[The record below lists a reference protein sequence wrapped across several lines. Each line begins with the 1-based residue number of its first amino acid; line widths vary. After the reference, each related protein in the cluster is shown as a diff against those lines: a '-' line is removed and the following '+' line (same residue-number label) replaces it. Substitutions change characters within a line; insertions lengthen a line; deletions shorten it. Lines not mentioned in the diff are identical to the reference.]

1 MSHKKLRIEWNG
13 EARDVDVP
21 QIIVEELA
29 SGHYLARN
37 GGHTF
42 EVFESAGKLS
52 DGCALDGTEIRLESK
67 RERIIR
73 ERFGTSAGIGK
84 GAGTGTQA
92 INAPMPGMVR
102 AVKVSAGD
110 IVERQS
116 TLLVLEAMK
125 MENNILA
132 GMNGRIVKVHAEE
145 GKSVERNA
153 LLVEIEVC

>member
-1 MSHKKLRIEWNG
+1 MSQSNLRIEWNG
-13 EARDVDVP
+13 EARDVGTPNVT
-21 QIIVEELA
+21 VEELA
-29 SGHYLARN
+29 SGHFLVRD
-37 GGHTF
+37 GERTF

-52 DGCALDGTEIRLESK
+52 DGGALDGVEIKLESK

-73 ERFGTSAGIGK
+73 ERFGGSGGAGK
-84 GAGTGTQA
+84 GAGSGTQA
-92 INAPMPGMVR
+92 IKAPMPGMVR

-132 GMNGRIVKVHAEE
+132 GTNGRIVKVHAEE

-153 LLVEIEVC
+153 LLVEIEVS

>member
-1 MSHKKLRIEWNG
+1 VSHDKLRIEWNG
-13 EARDVDVP
+13 EVRDQIVPDVT
-21 QIIVEELA
+21 VEELA
-29 SGHYLARN
+29 SGHYLVRD
-37 GGHTF
+37 GDRSF
-42 EVFESAGKLS
+42 EVFEFAGKLS
-52 DGCALDGTEIRLESK
+52 DGTALDGVEIKLESK

-73 ERFGTSAGIGK
+73 ERFGDATGGAK
-84 GAGTGTQA
+84 GAGSGTKA
-92 INAPMPGMVR
+92 IKAPMPGMVR
-102 AVKVSAGD
+102 VVKVSAGD

-153 LLVEIEVC
+153 LLVEIEVS